1 MSTLPIER
9 NETSLA
15 TGTAAAATN
24 IAVTVTVL
32 LAGTAVWLGFKK
44 ITIHD
49 VLNFTYP
56 HWS

>member
-1 MSTLPIER
+1 MRLV
-9 NETSLA
+9 LA
-15 TGTAAAATN
+15 TGSAAAIN

-32 LAGTAVWLGFKK
+32 LAVYGYLGFKK
-44 ITIHD
+44 INIHA